1 MHDLP
6 AISSEMAPPFF
17 RHPCHWPWAEVS
29 KCAPKKFRTTDL
41 GAWKEGNTLA
51 GSNKSW
57 ESNEIKRNQTDQ
69 TSEDVLGAF
78 NLVSQ
83 ILIDQNHQMKVWD
96 LLEASWSRTWD
107 LWRFWRFWRKPLALR
122 VFQAVPCEFPDEMML
137 SPKRPGLGWRQR
149 ALSRTEPHGTDD
161 RVMWYNELQPDHAIP
176 IISIQFSSVDIIHE
190 VLYLTA
196 STNKIQIPETYHY
209 WLSAPLSRQDR
220 DIIDI
225 QLVRASQSCF
235 ESFESEKLDRKH
247 QKLDLENLEN
257 LGDLKD
263 LEAKAWFI
271 LAKNLV

>member
-1 MHDLP
+1 MSWARSIWFHKFWLIKITRWKFETYLKHLEVELG
-6 AISSEMAPPFF
+6 ISGDSGDSGENP
-17 RHPCHWPWAEVS
+17 
-29 KCAPKKFRTTDL
+29 
-41 GAWKEGNTLA
+41 
-51 GSNKSW
+51 
-57 ESNEIKRNQTDQ
+57 
-69 TSEDVLGAF
+69 
-78 NLVSQ
+78 
-83 ILIDQNHQMKVWD
+83 
-96 LLEASWSRTWD
+96 
-107 LWRFWRFWRKPLALR
+107 WRKPLALR

-225 QLVRASQSCF
+225 QLVRASQSCLF
-235 ESFESEKLDRKH
+235 WIIWIGKIGSETSETGSGESGESRGSE
-247 QKLDLENLEN
+247 
-257 LGDLKD
+257 GSGS
-263 LEAKAWFI
+263 
-271 LAKNLV
+271 